1 MPHWIVPV
9 VVSIHGLLKQLV
21 PSRLVYLFIMP
32 QRRDGR
38 RRIPRK
44 PLEHALG
51 FFRALWNFVVCHV
64 LREMLVLIWRLV
76 LLISLGIY
84 KTLCLK
90 ILFCTSTFLER
101 IFYFRLS
108 PKKALNRNL
117 TKRTWLIIGKL
128 ALWHL
133 LDKSHPL
140 KREWRK
146 EKSYFKKQTTKVFKR
161 RKLFV
166 ESPQWPSV
174 VWVHPNQFV
183 GGITLLIHTI
193 AFNFI

>member
-1 MPHWIVPV
+1 MALFFSEAGSSPCEPSKNEKKKGFNLFGAWIFRCWRSWQLYLMPHWIVPV
-9 VVSIHGLLKQLV
+9 VVSIHGLLQQLV

-32 QRRDGR
+32 QRRDGG

-90 ILFCTSTFLER
+90 ILLCTSTF
-101 IFYFRLS
+101 FR
-108 PKKALNRNL
+108 
-117 TKRTWLIIGKL
+117 T
-128 ALWHL
+128 HL
-133 LDKSHPL
+133 LL
-140 KREWRK
+140 
-146 EKSYFKKQTTKVFKR
+146 
-161 RKLFV
+161 
-166 ESPQWPSV
+166 
-174 VWVHPNQFV
+174 
-183 GGITLLIHTI
+183 
-193 AFNFI
+193 